1 MMRKYFTEG
10 DLISVGIN
18 TVHSVAS
25 YICIHVWHTRA
36 NIVSKLVDMHYIT
49 LWSLFTIAGGGSASI
64 LRWFVISP
72 HKKLKIRKSE

>member
-36 NIVSKLVDMHYIT
+36 VSKLVDM
-49 LWSLFTIAGGGSASI
+49 
-64 LRWFVISP
+64 R
-72 HKKLKIRKSE
+72 